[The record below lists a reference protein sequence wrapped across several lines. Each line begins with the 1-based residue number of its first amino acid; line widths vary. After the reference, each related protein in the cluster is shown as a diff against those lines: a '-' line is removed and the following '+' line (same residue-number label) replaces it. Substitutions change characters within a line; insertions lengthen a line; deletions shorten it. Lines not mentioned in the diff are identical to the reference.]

1 VNGFAPEYD
10 HNTRKTSK
18 RNRDLRRRTES
29 FTRFHRYG
37 SSSQR
42 SSAACINFNC

>member
-18 RNRDLRRRTES
+18 RNRDLCRRTES
-29 FTRFHRYG
+29 FTRFHNYLN
-37 SSSQR
+37 
-42 SSAACINFNC
+42 SAVHGEL